1 MNRRRG
7 VILVVILLAAG
18 LLAIRLS
25 RGEPVIKA
33 SSSLT
38 SLPVEVKGAYQA
50 ALPGLALEFPQDH
63 GAHDDYQTEWWYFT
77 GNLQDS
83 QGQEFGYQLTFFRRA
98 IQPAAQQME
107 RGSAWATNQIYL
119 AHFTLTNVTEND
131 FHYWER
137 FSRGAAGLAGA
148 KVDPWIEIWLE
159 DWQVQQLENDRFQLQ
174 AKDGEFGLDLRL
186 EDQKTIAFQGDE
198 GYSQKGE
205 QPGNASIYYSI
216 PHLVSSG
223 ELTWQGQIFEVTGLS
238 WMDHEFSTSALSGTQ
253 VGWDWFGLHL
263 SDGSELMVY
272 HIRNADGEIDP
283 FSKGLYIRPDG
294 TTKLLKMADFSIEA
308 GASWTSPHSGAV
320 YPAEWVVRVPGED
333 LEISIKPLIRDQE
346 LNVSFVYWEG
356 AVSIEGVKG
365 KIVIEGRGYVELT
378 GYAQSMQG
386 RF

>member
-1 MNRRRG
+1 M
-7 VILVVILLAAG
+7 
-18 LLAIRLS
+18 
-25 RGEPVIKA
+25 
-33 SSSLT
+33 
-38 SLPVEVKGAYQA
+38 
-50 ALPGLALEFPQDH
+50 
-63 GAHDDYQTEWWYFT
+63 
-77 GNLQDS
+77 
-83 QGQEFGYQLTFFRRA
+83 
-98 IQPAAQQME
+98 
-107 RGSAWATNQIYL
+107 
-119 AHFTLTNVTEND
+119 
-131 FHYWER
+131 
-137 FSRGAAGLAGA
+137 
-148 KVDPWIEIWLE
+148 EIWLE
-159 DWQVQQLENDRFQLQ
+159 DWQVQQLEKDRFQLQ

-356 AVSIEGVKG
+356 AVAIEGVKG